1 MKVDFLSYQRAAQV
15 AIIGLLIQIAL
26 GVGLLIYARL
36 GNDFSAQV
44 AAWTI
49 LVGALGWLCLSVVF
63 DQHRRERLEALEAEQ
78 LDASARTSAFE
89 GAAEDLKIQARRLAF
104 MHRLLVPAVSLTMAA
119 LLGLICFMFIRA
131 GFAQTQLEAGGI
143 DPFAAVKPTSRGWAV
158 TMGLGLAVIGFIVG
172 RYVAGMAKQKVWANL
187 RGGAAYMA
195 LTSIF
200 GLSMALGHFIDM
212 AGSDLV
218 LRYLQ
223 VAIPGFAAYLAVEI
237 LLSSLLNLY
246 RPRKAGDVPRAAFDS
261 PVLGFVASPDQIAR
275 TLGGAISYQL
285 GVDISSSWAYQL
297 VSRAVLPLVLFAA
310 GVLWIMSAFTVV
322 DTTERAFLLRNGSNI
337 RELEPGWHFKWPW
350 PIDRIERTNVTGIR
364 GMDLATPGATK
375 ETRALLWTNDHGV
388 REEFVILQSAAVR
401 TAAGTDVRDM
411 ALMAV
416 EVPLRFRI
424 RDLAAWENLGVP
436 QARETIVRNIAQR
449 ELMVFLARFSEDDV
463 LGARRPRISDE
474 LRVRIDRILRGQDPE
489 TGAKN
494 PDARDTGVEVISAGI
509 QGVHPPKD
517 TAESFE
523 KIVSNEQK
531 REELVQRATGEAI
544 TTLTRS
550 VGSLDLARQIEA
562 ARGRA
567 SAEGRPDCLA
577 DRKRRRAGRRDTG
590 QGPRRT
596 MAASYGRAWAGPCL
610 RRTAGRVSRQ
620 PNALQG
626 QPVLPGHAGGTAGC
640 SRVHHRRRRRQPLG
654 ESGPEGHHQRR
665 EHSGAPSELIAPTH
679 PLPLQR
685 RTFHDRLEYTVR
697 GKARGGRQTK
707 GTRPCRKSS
716 STSSRW

>member
-237 LLSSLLNLY
+237 LLSRLLTVS
-246 RPRKAGDVPRAAFDS
+246 RPREAGVVPRAAVGS
-261 PVLGFVASPDQIAR
+261 PVR
-275 TLGGAISYQL
+275 
-285 GVDISSSWAYQL
+285 GV
-297 VSRAVLPLVLFAA
+297 V
-310 GVLWIMSAFTVV
+310 
-322 DTTERAFLLRNGSNI
+322 
-337 RELEPGWHFKWPW
+337 
-350 PIDRIERTNVTGIR
+350 
-364 GMDLATPGATK
+364 
-375 ETRALLWTNDHGV
+375 
-388 REEFVILQSAAVR
+388 
-401 TAAGTDVRDM
+401 
-411 ALMAV
+411 
-416 EVPLRFRI
+416 
-424 RDLAAWENLGVP
+424 
-436 QARETIVRNIAQR
+436 
-449 ELMVFLARFSEDDV
+449 
-463 LGARRPRISDE
+463 
-474 LRVRIDRILRGQDPE
+474 
-489 TGAKN
+489 
-494 PDARDTGVEVISAGI
+494 
-509 QGVHPPKD
+509 
-517 TAESFE
+517 
-523 KIVSNEQK
+523 
-531 REELVQRATGEAI
+531 
-544 TTLTRS
+544 
-550 VGSLDLARQIEA
+550 
-562 ARGRA
+562 
-567 SAEGRPDCLA
+567 
-577 DRKRRRAGRRDTG
+577 
-590 QGPRRT
+590 
-596 MAASYGRAWAGPCL
+596 
-610 RRTAGRVSRQ
+610 
-620 PNALQG
+620 
-626 QPVLPGHAGGTAGC
+626 
-640 SRVHHRRRRRQPLG
+640 
-654 ESGPEGHHQRR
+654 
-665 EHSGAPSELIAPTH
+665 
-679 PLPLQR
+679 
-685 RTFHDRLEYTVR
+685 
-697 GKARGGRQTK
+697 
-707 GTRPCRKSS
+707 
-716 STSSRW
+716 

>member
-1 MKVDFLSYQRAAQV
+1 MKVDFLSFQRASRV
-15 AIIGLLIQIAL
+15 ALIGLLIQLAL
-26 GVGLLIYARL
+26 GIGLLVYARL
-36 GNDFSAQV
+36 GSDFSANV
-44 AAWTI
+44 AAWTV

-89 GAAEDLKIQARRLAF
+89 GAAEDLKVQARRLAL
-104 MHRLLVPAVSLTMAA
+104 MHKLLVPAVSLTMAA
-119 LLGLICFMFIRA
+119 LLALICFLFIRA
-131 GFAQTQLEAGGI
+131 GYSQTQLEAGGV
-143 DPFAAVKPTSRGWAV
+143 DPFAAVKPTNRGWAV

-200 GLSMALGHFIDM
+200 GLSMALGHFVDM

-223 VAIPGFAAYLAVEI
+223 VVIPGFAAYLAVEI
-237 LLSSLLNLY
+237 VLSSLLNLY
-246 RPRKAGDVPRAAFDS
+246 RPRKAGDIPRAAFDS

-297 VSRAVLPLVLFAA
+297 VSRALLPLVLFAA
-310 GVLWIMSAFTVV
+310 AVLWVMSGFTVV
-322 DTTERAFLLRNGSNI
+322 DTTERAFLLRNGSNVG
-337 RELEPGWHFKWPW
+337 ELDPGWHFKWPW

-364 GMDLATPGATK
+364 AMDLSTPGATK

-424 RDLAAWENLGVP
+424 RDLSSWEQLGVP
-436 QARETIVRNIAQR
+436 QARETIVRNLAQR

-463 LGARRPRISDE
+463 LGARRPQISEALRI
-474 LRVRIDRILRGQDPE
+474 RIDRLLRGQDPE
-489 TGAKN
+489 TGS
-494 PDARDTGVEVISAGI
+494 PRQGARDTGVEVLSAGI
-509 QGVHPPKD
+509 QGAHPPKD

-523 KIVSNEQK
+523 KIVSNEAK

-550 VGSLDLARQIEA
+550 VGGLDLARRIADLLRERDRLVSTSAGEQAIREKEDQIATLIETAGGQAAATLAKARAERWQRHMA
-562 ARGRA
+562 ARGQALAYGGRLAAYRA
-567 SAEGRPDCLA
+567 NPMLYKASLYFQVMQEELQDARVYITEDAVDNLWVNL
-577 DRKRRRAGRRDTG
+577 DLKDT
-590 QGPRRT
+590 T
-596 MAASYGRAWAGPCL
+596 
-610 RRTAGRVSRQ
+610 
-620 PNALQG
+620 
-626 QPVLPGHAGGTAGC
+626 
-640 SRVHHRRRRRQPLG
+640 
-654 ESGPEGHHQRR
+654 
-665 EHSGAPSELIAPTH
+665 SGASILAPSPN
-679 PLPLQR
+679 
-685 RTFHDRLEYTVR
+685 
-697 GKARGGRQTK
+697 
-707 GTRPCRKSS
+707 
-716 STSSRW
+716 

>member
-337 RELEPGWHFKWPW
+337 RELDPGWHFKWPW

-509 QGVHPPKD
+509 EGVHPPKD

-550 VGSLDLARQIEA
+550 VGSLDLARQIADLLRERDRLVSSKAPEAELRQKEDQIASLIENAGGQAAATLAKARAERWQRHMA
-562 ARGRA
+562 ARGQALAYGGRLAAYRA
-567 SAEGRPDCLA
+567 NPMLYKASLYFQVMQEELQDARVYITEDAVDNLWVNL
-577 DRKRRRAGRRDTG
+577 DLKDT
-590 QGPRRT
+590 T
-596 MAASYGRAWAGPCL
+596 
-610 RRTAGRVSRQ
+610 
-620 PNALQG
+620 
-626 QPVLPGHAGGTAGC
+626 
-640 SRVHHRRRRRQPLG
+640 
-654 ESGPEGHHQRR
+654 
-665 EHSGAPSELIAPTH
+665 SGASILAP
-679 PLPLQR
+679 
-685 RTFHDRLEYTVR
+685 
-697 GKARGGRQTK
+697 
-707 GTRPCRKSS
+707 RPN
-716 STSSRW
+716 

>member
-550 VGSLDLARQIEA
+550 VGSLDLARQIADLLRERDRLVSSKAPEAELRQKEDQIASLIENAGGQAAATLAKARAERWQRHMA
-562 ARGRA
+562 ARGQALAYVGRLAAYRA
-567 SAEGRPDCLA
+567 NPMLYKASLYFQVMQEELQDARVYITEDAVDNLWVNLDLKDTTSGGSILAPRP
-577 DRKRRRAGRRDTG
+577 
-590 QGPRRT
+590 
-596 MAASYGRAWAGPCL
+596 
-610 RRTAGRVSRQ
+610 
-620 PNALQG
+620 N
-626 QPVLPGHAGGTAGC
+626 
-640 SRVHHRRRRRQPLG
+640 
-654 ESGPEGHHQRR
+654 
-665 EHSGAPSELIAPTH
+665 
-679 PLPLQR
+679 
-685 RTFHDRLEYTVR
+685 
-697 GKARGGRQTK
+697 
-707 GTRPCRKSS
+707 
-716 STSSRW
+716 